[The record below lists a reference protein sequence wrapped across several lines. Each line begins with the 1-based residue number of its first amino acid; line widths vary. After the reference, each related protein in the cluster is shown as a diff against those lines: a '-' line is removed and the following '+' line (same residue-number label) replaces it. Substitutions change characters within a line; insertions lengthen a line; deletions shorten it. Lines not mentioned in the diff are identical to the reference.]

1 MSREKKPIQSPLY
14 ALRWFHILP
23 IILSFACLSGLGWL
37 AKHGAMRKPT
47 DVISGAISSQGKR
60 IFMLI

>member
-1 MSREKKPIQSPLY
+1 MSREKKPIQFSLH

-37 AKHGAMRKPT
+37 AERGAMLKPT
-47 DVISGAISSQGKR
+47 DNISGAIPSEGK
-60 IFMLI
+60 